1 MQNFQPVLLGSDAN
15 VYGMAR
21 SFYTAYGVVSDV
33 ICKAVLVACRNTK
46 LVRIAKVEPKLEE
59 DEVFVAT
66 LLGYAKAHAGTPLV
80 LVSCADGYTILLAR
94 HREALAP
101 YFRFACPDLDT
112 VLTLDIK
119 DNFYRACDAYGLDH
133 PRTAT
138 CTAQNYKTAELPF
151 DFPVIIK
158 PSNSM
163 AYWNCHFPHKKKV
176 FLAQNR
182 EDFDAI
188 TTAIY
193 GSEYQDDLILQEYIP
208 GDDGCMRVLNA
219 YCGLDGKVRLL
230 ALGRPLLEEQTPE
243 GIGNYAGILTG
254 PEVNDAALLGKL
266 RAFLEDMHW
275 VGFANFDMKR
285 DPRTGAYK
293 LFEMNP
299 RQGRSSYY
307 VTAAGY
313 NLAEYLV
320 ADVLEHE
327 AAGCTV
333 ADAESLWMIAPYGVL
348 RRYVQDEDLRRT
360 AARLKKQGRCAHQLF
375 CKEDANWRRRLWYWR
390 SQLNY
395 YRKTARYYG
404 NKSLRD

>member
-1 MQNFQPVLLGSDAN
+1 M
-15 VYGMAR
+15 
-21 SFYTAYGVVSDV
+21 
-33 ICKAVLVACRNTK
+33 
-46 LVRIAKVEPKLEE
+46 
-59 DEVFVAT
+59 
-66 LLGYAKAHAGTPLV
+66 
-80 LVSCADGYTILLAR
+80 
-94 HREALAP
+94 
-101 YFRFACPDLDT
+101 
-112 VLTLDIK
+112 
-119 DNFYRACDAYGLDH
+119 
-133 PRTAT
+133 
-138 CTAQNYKTAELPF
+138 
-151 DFPVIIK
+151 
-158 PSNSM
+158 
-163 AYWNCHFPHKKKV
+163 
-176 FLAQNR
+176 FLAQSR

-193 GSEYQDDLILQEYIP
+193 GSEYQDDLICRSTSP
-208 GDDGCMRVLNA
+208 AMTAVCGCSTPTV
-219 YCGLDGKVRLL
+219 GWTGKVRLL

-360 AARLKKQGRCAHQLF
+360 AARRKKLGPLRAPALLQRGRQLAPPAVVLAQPAQLLPQNRPLLRQQ
-375 CKEDANWRRRLWYWR
+375 EPAGLIWLNPNSRRLTLKR
-390 SQLNY
+390 II
-395 YRKTARYYG
+395 YRGG
-404 NKSLRD
+404 NRPCVGSPALPNAATRLTRPVPV

>member
-1 MQNFQPVLLGSDAN
+1 M
-15 VYGMAR
+15 
-21 SFYTAYGVVSDV
+21 
-33 ICKAVLVACRNTK
+33 
-46 LVRIAKVEPKLEE
+46 
-59 DEVFVAT
+59 
-66 LLGYAKAHAGTPLV
+66 
-80 LVSCADGYTILLAR
+80 
-94 HREALAP
+94 
-101 YFRFACPDLDT
+101 
-112 VLTLDIK
+112 
-119 DNFYRACDAYGLDH
+119 
-133 PRTAT
+133 
-138 CTAQNYKTAELPF
+138 
-151 DFPVIIK
+151 
-158 PSNSM
+158 
-163 AYWNCHFPHKKKV
+163 
-176 FLAQNR
+176 
-182 EDFDAI
+182 
-188 TTAIY
+188 
-193 GSEYQDDLILQEYIP
+193 
-208 GDDGCMRVLNA
+208 
-219 YCGLDGKVRLL
+219 
-230 ALGRPLLEEQTPE
+230 
-243 GIGNYAGILTG
+243 TG

-320 ADVLEHE
+320 ADVLEHK

-395 YRKTARYYG
+395 YRKNRPLLWQQEPAGLIWLNPNSRLLTLKRIIYRGG
-404 NKSLRD
+404 NAHVWGSPALPNAATRLTRPVPL